1 MLWKVLG
8 TGRGGVKGR
17 QPDGRSSYRILF
29 LEDAWEL
36 REASITRES
45 AERLSWG
52 FYAMLETTVERNV
65 SAWSK
70 ALMGKP
76 GLQAGPH
83 SVVLVEYSPPTHQ
96 QRDALSRTL
105 GRRSSSAGTKDE

>member
-1 MLWKVLG
+1 M
-8 TGRGGVKGR
+8 
-17 QPDGRSSYRILF
+17 
-29 LEDAWEL
+29 EDAWEL
-36 REASITRES
+36 REVSITRES

-52 FYAMLETTVERNV
+52 FYEILGTTVERNV

-83 SVVLVEYSPPTHQ
+83 SVVLMEYSPPTHQ
-96 QRDALSRTL
+96 QRDAL
-105 GRRSSSAGTKDE
+105 